1 MMKIKYE
8 SAVEQLNS
16 NFNDAW
22 NQIVELAQ
30 DNYEPAM
37 EFVALAYYRGDYVK
51 MDEPLRD
58 TAIPVTALSE
68 DKVS

>member
-1 MMKIKYE
+1 MTQE
-8 SAVEQLNS
+8 NPPFRQANTPCEV
-16 NFNDAW
+16 
-22 NQIVELAQ
+22 
-30 DNYEPAM
+30 
-37 EFVALAYYRGDYVK
+37 VK